1 MFTIEDQKKL
11 EYEMVQ
17 AGIDRWDEQKRKQ
30 TNKATESKSAHGRAI
45 ITATVDKVAEGVTEI
60 VEAESSN
67 RDIAKKKLSEMDPYQ
82 VAYLGL
88 VTVVDGI
95 SHRYTLLK
103 ICRTVG
109 MHVELQDRLDVWLQ
123 NEGIKAKRV
132 IDDAN
137 KKTGFAAKRAGLIHK
152 MNKDGYDFTEWE
164 NEERVHVGLRLIDK
178 IIVKTGIVQ
187 LRTMREKNKTVTYL
201 EPTEYTLEWIRNF
214 HERNRSMSPRY
225 APCIIPPKDWEGV
238 YGGGYYS
245 QEINRLP
252 LVRAH

>member
-1 MFTIEDQKKL
+1 MFTVEDQKEL
-11 EYEMVQ
+11 EFQMVQ
-17 AGIDRWDEQKRKQ
+17 AGMERWEEQKRKQ
-30 TNKATESKSAHGRAI
+30 IAKGTESKSAHGRAI
-45 ITATVDKVAEGVTEI
+45 ITATVDKVAEGVLEI
-60 VEAESSN
+60 VSKESSN
-67 RDIAKKKLSEMDPYQ
+67 RDIAKKKLAGMDPHQ
-82 VAYLGL
+82 VAYLAL

-109 MHVELQDRLDVWLQ
+109 MHVELQDRLDIWLE

-132 IDDAN
+132 LKEAN

-152 MNKDGYDFTEWE
+152 MNKDGYEYTEWE

-178 IIVKTGIVQ
+178 IITKTGIVQ
-187 LRTMREKNKTVTYL
+187 LRKLREKNKTVTYL
-201 EPTEYTLEWIRNF
+201 EPTEYTLEWIREY
-214 HERNRSMSPRY
+214 HERNKTLSPRF

-245 QEINRLP
+245 SEINRLP